1 MQRNPRCS
9 RKFFSIIPDL
19 FQRFHDEIEC
29 RRKLTHGVGMILG
42 FLLDGK
48 MFADG
53 DKGLGMQR
61 RRRHSRPRLAYNTA
75 FHFRDLK
82 RAFSAKETRGARSRK
97 PPHLD
102 LLCYRAPMSGRLSD
116 YDYVL
121 PEELIAQ
128 RPLARRDESRMM
140 VLHRSEQRVEHRTF
154 AEIGGFLS
162 PGDLLVLNNTRVLS
176 ARRFS
181 DDGRIEFL
189 FLEQLGP
196 RRWMCLVKP
205 GRKMRMAAVTKIHG
219 VQVRVEEIC
228 PDGERV
234 ISIESEENLLEGGAV
249 PLPPYIGRP
258 SDPSDLERYQTVFAE
273 TPGAI
278 AAPTAGLHF
287 TSEVLAKLPHTFI
300 TLHVGAGT
308 FQPVKSEQITDHRMH
323 EERFSISESAASAIN
338 ASDRVIAIGTT
349 TVRVLESA
357 KRREGQLIAQEGKT
371 DLFIHPPRQIQ
382 HIDCL
387 LTNFHLPR
395 STLLMLV
402 SAFAG
407 RELLL
412 TAYAE
417 AIRERYRFYSY
428 GDCMLIL

>member
-1 MQRNPRCS
+1 MS
-9 RKFFSIIPDL
+9 
-19 FQRFHDEIEC
+19 
-29 RRKLTHGVGMILG
+29 
-42 FLLDGK
+42 
-48 MFADG
+48 
-53 DKGLGMQR
+53 
-61 RRRHSRPRLAYNTA
+61 LALN
-75 FHFRDLK
+75 
-82 RAFSAKETRGARSRK
+82 
-97 PPHLD
+97 
-102 LLCYRAPMSGRLSD
+102 D

-128 RPLARRDESRMM
+128 RPLPRRDESRMM
-140 VLHRSEQRVEHRTF
+140 VLHRSEERIEHRKFT
-154 AEIGGFLS
+154 ELGEFLS
-162 PGDLLVLNNTRVLS
+162 PDDLLVLNNTRVLS

-196 RRWMCLVKP
+196 VRWKCLVKP
-205 GRKMRMAAVTKIHG
+205 GRKMRVGAGTTIGGATA
-219 VQVRVEEIC
+219 RVEEIC
-228 PDGERV
+228 AGGERV
-234 ISIESEENLLEGGAV
+234 ITLEREENLFEGGTI

-258 SDPSDLERYQTVFAE
+258 SDPSDVERYQTVFAE
-273 TPGAI
+273 LPGAI

-287 TSEVLAKLPHTFI
+287 TPETLAALPHTFV

-308 FQPVKSEQITDHRMH
+308 FQPVKTGTIADHRMH
-323 EERFSISESAASAIN
+323 EERFSISEPAAAAIN
-338 ASDRVIAIGTT
+338 AAERIVAVGTT

-357 KRREGQLIAQEGKT
+357 TRRDGKVIEQQGAT
-371 DLFIHPPRQIQ
+371 DIFIHPPAEIRN
-382 HIDCL
+382 IDRL

-407 RELLL
+407 REFLLA
-412 TAYAE
+412 AYAE